1 MLAPRN
7 YVGTTHT
14 PPPAPLPLAA
24 LPPDPLPTLRAERP
38 TWAAARRAAPRV
50 PWAAATKSSS
60 VVRKGTP
67 TGERGRSDWVAGLP
81 GAEGRGLSALSNLP
95 KKKKKTTTQ
104 VVQRAPEENQVREV
118 PEAAEASSTTTAS
131 GVRLVREAG
140 LVWRGPQHT
149 LVPS

>member
-1 MLAPRN
+1 MGCSGHSAVAQPMLQGC
-7 YVGTTHT
+7 VGCVGAG
-14 PPPAPLPLAA
+14 PARLPLAA

-81 GAEGRGLSALSNLP
+81 GAEGRWSISIYL
-95 KKKKKTTTQ
+95 
-104 VVQRAPEENQVREV
+104 EEF
-118 PEAAEASSTTTAS
+118 
-131 GVRLVREAG
+131 
-140 LVWRGPQHT
+140 
-149 LVPS
+149 

>member
-1 MLAPRN
+1 M
-7 YVGTTHT
+7 
-14 PPPAPLPLAA
+14 
-24 LPPDPLPTLRAERP
+24 
-38 TWAAARRAAPRV
+38 
-50 PWAAATKSSS
+50 
-60 VVRKGTP
+60 
-67 TGERGRSDWVAGLP
+67 AGLP

-95 KKKKKTTTQ
+95 KKKKKKTTTQ